1 MPNVRLHRLLCRFTD
16 IRSDEAEPA
25 LQLFLYFFLTTFSI
39 YILKPIKESFLIEVD
54 PASWPYA
61 DFITA
66 GFIGFAVAFNT
77 RLLNRWPRRKYFSW
91 VTISFVVTLI
101 IFWCVFKTGAPG
113 SPVPLTGTIIPLI
126 RHFWPVPVF
135 VFCFWSDIF
144 IVMSVT
150 HFWLAVNDVFN
161 HRQAK
166 RAVSFFV
173 TGGLLGGIGGSLSAS
188 RLAHTV
194 GPENLLLIGPIV
206 LLLILAI
213 INHLYAG
220 RKKLEKD
227 ISTETARRKPDYLES
242 LRKIRKD
249 KYIRI
254 LAGAIA
260 SAIIVGSLINNQF
273 RIAVK
278 QAMPTDEARTSFI
291 ASFLLAI
298 LLISAIFHL
307 LSTGQILKKFGIRFG
322 LLLAPSVLC
331 LGTLAVFLSP
341 AAGLIAWACFI
352 RGSDKTF
359 DNTISQSVR
368 ELLYIPIPPSIKYE
382 AKIFI
387 DMFVN
392 KFAVGLGAALFWIIY
407 RVSSFDHISFIEQ
420 IRQLGILVLCFAI
433 LCIIFIWKIHAEYLA
448 AVKKDLSRK
457 WQDPH
462 KVLAENMD
470 VDRARLIADTL
481 QSREVSSTLYAMNL
495 FHLIRK
501 ETLTPELK
509 AFLTFREG
517 EVKARSMD
525 SLLDVAGEVIYPGI
539 EDALAEKETEAMVTE
554 ILDLDV
560 YQTAMEARFRALIRD
575 ETFTEIER
583 MEAAKL
589 IGFMKPTPVVIQC
602 LDRLLRDS
610 SLSVIN
616 YALSSAAMHR
626 CAEHVSPII
635 DLLKNPMT
643 RYEAQNALASY
654 GPGIEDILR
663 VPLQNE
669 ADPMEIRSA
678 IPDVL
683 ARIGNQKAADILC
696 TQLSCGNGELEPDL
710 VDSLYKIHSMHPKIH
725 FKKKT
730 IENSV
735 LSIVGKIY
743 NLYLAG
749 AEDKLSP
756 GLPDSGRKPDPAV
769 GIMIKRIFD
778 LLTLIYPSDD
788 IVKAYQNITQ
798 GTRKKADDSLE
809 LIDNVLD
816 RDVRSYLF
824 PLIED
829 LPPEERIR
837 HLKRLVKG
845 LNRRLVTTKSRVV
858 GRVV

>member
-1 MPNVRLHRLLCRFTD
+1 MPNERLHRLLCRFTD
-16 IRSDEAEPA
+16 IRPDEAEQA

-39 YILKPIKESFLIEVD
+39 YIIKPIKESFLIDVT
-54 PASWPYA
+54 PAWWPYA

-66 GFIGFAVAFNT
+66 GLIGFVVAFNT

-91 VTISFVVTLI
+91 ATISFIVLI
-101 IFWCVFKTGAPG
+101 ILFWCVFKTGAPD
-113 SPVPLTGTIIPLI
+113 SPIPFTGTIIPWI
-126 RHFWPVPVF
+126 QRSWPVPVF

-166 RAVSFFV
+166 RTISFFV
-173 TGGLLGGIGGSLSAS
+173 TGGLLGGIIGSLSAS
-188 RLAHTV
+188 RLAHTM
-194 GPENLLLIGPIV
+194 GPENLLLIGPVV

-227 ISTETARRKPDYLES
+227 ISTETARMKPDYLES
-242 LRKIRKD
+242 LRSIRKN
-249 KYIRI
+249 KYLRI

-260 SAIIVGSLINNQF
+260 SAIIVGSLINTQF
-273 RIAVK
+273 KIAVR
-278 QAMPTDEARTSFI
+278 QAIPTDEARTSFL
-291 ASFLLAI
+291 ASFFLAI

-307 LSTGQILKKFGIRFG
+307 LSTGQILKNFGIRFG

-331 LGTLAVFLSP
+331 LGTLAVFLFP
-341 AAGLIAWACFI
+341 AAGIIAWACFI

-359 DNTISQSVR
+359 DNTISQSLR

-392 KFAVGLGAALFWIIY
+392 KVAVGLGAALFWILY
-407 RVSSFDHISFIEQ
+407 RISSFDRISSIEQ
-420 IRQLGILVLCFAI
+420 IRQLGILIFCFAI
-433 LCIIFIWKIHAEYLA
+433 LSIILIWKIHAEYLA
-448 AVKKDLSRK
+448 TVKKDLSRK

-509 AFLTFREG
+509 EFLTFREG

-525 SLLDVAGEVIYPGI
+525 SLLDVAGEVFYPGI
-539 EDALAEKETEAMVTE
+539 EETLAEKETETMVTE
-554 ILDLDV
+554 IMDLDV
-560 YQTAMEARFRALIRD
+560 YRKAMEARFRAIIKD
-575 ETFTEIER
+575 EAFTEIER

-589 IGFMKPTPVVIQC
+589 IGFMKPTPIVIQC
-602 LDRLLRDS
+602 LDHLLRDS

-635 DLLKNPMT
+635 ALLENPMS

-663 VPLQNE
+663 VQLQNE
-669 ADPMEIRSA
+669 AYPLEVRST
-678 IPDVL
+678 IPDIL

-696 TQLSCGNGELEPDL
+696 VQLSCGNEELEADL

-730 IENSV
+730 IENGV
-735 LSIVGKIY
+735 LSIVRKTY
-743 NLYLAG
+743 NLYLSG
-749 AEDKLSP
+749 AENKLSP
-756 GLPDSGRKPDPAV
+756 DLPDSVSDPNPAV

-798 GTRKKADDSLE
+798 GTHKKADASLE
-809 LIDNVLD
+809 LLDNVLG
-816 RDVRSYLF
+816 RDIRLYLF

-829 LPPEERIR
+829 LPLEERIR

-845 LNRRLVTTKSRVV
+845 LDQRLVMVKPRVV
-858 GRVV
+858 GRFV